1 MTDTNQQT
9 ASLPRRGIR
18 RRWIVL
24 TVLLLIGAVFAGPY
38 YWKVYRRH
46 QARQFIV
53 ASGGFIMKG
62 DAPFMMLCP
71 STPPPVTAPVSERIR
86 FEWLEF
92 WERRDVERRRQD
104 CYSISVTAPGS
115 RQPASRLLAEV
126 VLFPEL
132 HNLNLSNFDLGD
144 EDVRLLPRL
153 SSLSS
158 LNLMGCTFS
167 GQSSVVSGEL
177 NSLRDIWIDR
187 SLLTPQTIEQILK
200 LRNLDN
206 LRIRSSQPGEG
217 QKVEEETMQ
226 KLHLA
231 LRECTIQVH
240 DDQDRQLQFRH
251 SFSTEE
257 EWAREPPERPDS
269 SVNSL

>member
-115 RQPASRLLAEV
+115 RQPASRLL
-126 VLFPEL
+126 PE
-132 HNLNLSNFDLGD
+132 F
-144 EDVRLLPRL
+144 E
-153 SSLSS
+153 
-158 LNLMGCTFS
+158 
-167 GQSSVVSGEL
+167 
-177 NSLRDIWIDR
+177 
-187 SLLTPQTIEQILK
+187 
-200 LRNLDN
+200 
-206 LRIRSSQPGEG
+206 
-217 QKVEEETMQ
+217 
-226 KLHLA
+226 
-231 LRECTIQVH
+231 
-240 DDQDRQLQFRH
+240 QFRLGRRRCP
-251 SFSTEE
+251 FASTIVVALQSESDGLYLFWSIVRRLRRIE
-257 EWAREPPERPDS
+257 FTA
-269 SVNSL
+269 